1 LEIPSDEKHVCAKRM
16 NPIFLISLPRAGST
30 LLQRML
36 MSHPKITSKS
46 EPWIMLPFVYL
57 LNPEGMVTEYNHQ
70 WANTGVHDYIQ
81 SLPNGRQDYEK
92 LLREFVTNL
101 YRLNCTNHE
110 TYFLDKTPRYY
121 LIIRELSEI
130 FPEAKF
136 IFLTRNPLQVISSI
150 ITTFSNNTLR
160 NLHFYHIDFF
170 QGFRKIDEGITLLG
184 NRAVHVKYEDL
195 VSQPNEVL
203 IKIFGFLNVP
213 WDDNLTH
220 TLDDQGLQ
228 GRLGDKWGTYQYNTI
243 EDKSINKWKNV
254 LNEYVRKIYVS
265 HIISDL
271 DEKILVTHGY
281 TKSELLNEVA
291 ELKTRISF
299 QSVQDLVDILRSRL
313 IRFFYF
319 NLYRKRVRSWTKNGL
334 PG

>member
-1 LEIPSDEKHVCAKRM
+1 M

-70 WANTGVHDYIQ
+70 WANTGVQDYIQ

-101 YRLNCTNHE
+101 YRLNCTNNE

-136 IFLTRNPLQVISSI
+136 IFLTRNPIQIISSI

-160 NLHFYHIDFF
+160 NLHFYYIDFL
-170 QGFRKIDEGITLLG
+170 QGFIKIDEGMRLLG
-184 NRAVHVKYEDL
+184 ERAIHVKYEDL
-195 VSQPNEVL
+195 IAEPTIIL
-203 IKIFGFLNVP
+203 KKIFNFLNLP
-213 WDDNLTH
+213 EDFDSIE
-220 TLDDQGLQ
+220 TLDDRGLQ
-228 GRLGDKWGTYQYNTI
+228 GRLGDKWGTYQYNTVD
-243 EDKSINKWKNV
+243 DKSINKWKDV
-254 LNEYVRKIYVS
+254 LNERIRKIYVNR
-265 HIISDL
+265 IINRL
-271 DEKILVTHGY
+271 DERILATHGY
-281 TKSELLNEVA
+281 SKSDLLQEMS

-299 QSVQDLVDILRSRL
+299 RSVQDLIDILRSRV

-319 NLYRKRVRSWTKNGL
+319 NLYRKRVRNWTKNSLIG
-334 PG
+334 